1 MSMYT
6 NFDLHMFHSLDRAS
20 TVNIVLLGLL
30 SIEVGP
36 FLFPICNLRFK
47 LLRVS

>member
-1 MSMYT
+1 M
-6 NFDLHMFHSLDRAS
+6 NFDLHMFHSLKHAS

-30 SIEVGP
+30 SIEGGP

-47 LLRVS
+47 LLCVS